1 MKKSKEIFLSIIFFM
16 IIVLIPNTHTYAK
29 NTAST
34 SQDTWVQDA
43 FSAAGGFLKEDVK
56 DPTGGHLSKGLQI
69 FTNIVKGI
77 NTVLIVALFAI
88 SAISLAIDG
97 IKYIMAGGS
106 PEKVGKA
113 KSDLVITFKGMAI
126 GFGAYTIWRISMGV
140 VVLIIEAFSQS

>member
-1 MKKSKEIFLSIIFFM
+1 MKKNKELILSIIF
-16 IIVLIPNTHTYAK
+16 IILIILIPNTYT
-29 NTAST
+29 NSTTTT
-34 SQDTWVQDA
+34 SQDTWVKDA
-43 FSAAGGFLKEDVK
+43 FNAAGSFLKEDVK

-69 FTNIVKGI
+69 FINIVKGI

-88 SAISLAIDG
+88 SAIALAIDG